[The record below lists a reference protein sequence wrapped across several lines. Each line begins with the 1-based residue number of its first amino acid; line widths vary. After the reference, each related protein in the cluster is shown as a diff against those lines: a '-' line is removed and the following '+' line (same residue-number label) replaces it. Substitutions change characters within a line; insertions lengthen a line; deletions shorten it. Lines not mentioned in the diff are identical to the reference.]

1 LRCLFCLRAGAEG
14 ARAAAT
20 GFPMEEHFHV
30 GITKL
35 VVKPKKFGIGRCCVC
50 TLNSFGFWPLNFG
63 RSSSWRAMHAFSFG
77 HLAVPFGWS

>member
-35 VVKPKKFGIGRCCVC
+35 VVKPKKFASAVVAYALLIALG
-50 TLNSFGFWPLNFG
+50 FG
-63 RSSSWRAMHAFSFG
+63 R
-77 HLAVPFGWS
+77 